1 MQKIVVTWSNVGS
14 VCIIQF
20 CLKGHVMAT
29 ARHTQSKNR
38 KNEPRT
44 VYDTV
49 YSVLGT
55 AVERRSLAIELSL
68 SCARPVADG
77 DR

>member
-1 MQKIVVTWSNVGS
+1 
-14 VCIIQF
+14 
-20 CLKGHVMAT
+20 MAT